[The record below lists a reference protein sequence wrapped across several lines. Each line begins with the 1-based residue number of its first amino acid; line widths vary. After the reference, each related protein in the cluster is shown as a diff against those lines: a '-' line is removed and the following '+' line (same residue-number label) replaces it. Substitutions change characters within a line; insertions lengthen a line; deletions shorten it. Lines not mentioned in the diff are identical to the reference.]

1 MAGVYGRVNQVFT
14 NAPYNHVLKELDAND
29 WSPGPILYQAC
40 LASTL
45 CSGQRFVG
53 GEVHVILIVFA
64 EYSMKRLE
72 RRKRKLCNRRWIYP
86 TVGNERARTEFES
99 THLGVLLRRRGLLG

>member
-1 MAGVYGRVNQVFT
+1 MAGVYGRVNQIFT
-14 NAPYNHVLKELDAND
+14 NVPYDHPLKELDADD

-45 CSGQRFVG
+45 CRGQRFAG

-64 EYSMKRLE
+64 EYSVKRLE
-72 RRKRKLCNRRWIYP
+72 RRK
-86 TVGNERARTEFES
+86 
-99 THLGVLLRRRGLLG
+99 